1 MTFSYSLF
9 LALLLLFLGLCFW
22 AGWRVGE
29 RTDFLSPTPDRPNST
44 VTLFIVVFGTIAGHL
59 LGTGFFAAQAA
70 WCRATS
76 VCFDPGFDP
85 NIYRALARG
94 GAGARD
100 ASDLA
105 LEMWLFAMLLIG
117 AATGSIA
124 HWLVQREA
132 VSGKTDAIAFGW
144 LNPAVQAVKKG
155 DSFVVAYV
163 LTKTSHECFTIA
175 YEGTVQQLAL
185 DEEQSIR
192 FVVLNDVDRFL
203 VKIFENGLERVDA
216 PSTPITQ
223 LQITAVEIA
232 NVALEVVRAPD
243 MDVAAIEAEDA
254 GS

>member
-1 MTFSYSLF
+1 MACGRAHGFSQ
-9 LALLLLFLGLCFW
+9 
-22 AGWRVGE
+22 
-29 RTDFLSPTPDRPNST
+29 PTPDKPNST

-76 VCFDPGFDP
+76 LCFDPGFDP

-105 LEMWLFAMLLIG
+105 LEMWLLTMLLIG
-117 AATGSIA
+117 AATGLIA
-124 HWLVQREA
+124 HWLVQRDA
-132 VSGKTDAIAFGW
+132 VSGKTDPIAFGW

-185 DEEQSIR
+185 DEDQSIKL
-192 FVVLNDVDRFL
+192 VVLNDVDRFL
-203 VKIFENGLERVDA
+203 VKISENGLERVDA
-216 PSTPITQ
+216 PSMPITQ
-223 LQITAVEIA
+223 LQITAAEIA
-232 NVALEVVRAPD
+232 NVALEVVRAPEAD
-243 MDVAAIEAEDA
+243 LAAVDAEDA
-254 GS
+254 GE